1 MSQKTALGEKK
12 LEDSEILRNLL
23 KELRYSGLQFGK
35 ILGYASTASIHH
47 VLKKTN
53 GREMSEEM
61 INRIMKHFPEV
72 NYWYLKKGQ
81 LPIILEEKLA
91 KNQTNILFG
100 KEKSIVPDYSQETFN
115 TLKNIEAILLRIELS
130 INKKSDQ

>member
-1 MSQKTALGEKK
+1 
-12 LEDSEILRNLL
+12 
-23 KELRYSGLQFGK
+23 
-35 ILGYASTASIHH
+35 
-47 VLKKTN
+47 
-53 GREMSEEM
+53 
-61 INRIMKHFPEV
+61 
-72 NYWYLKKGQ
+72 YLKKGQ